1 MSKEI
6 DIRKFYIP
14 FKEKGRDYN
23 GVDCWGVAYLIYRD
37 ILGIELP
44 TYTEQYR
51 NTMDRKEIAN
61 LWGTTDYE
69 GWEKVNIPEPYDL
82 VQIRMLGVP
91 MHVGIYI
98 GNNKF
103 LHCLENIGTTIGRIN
118 SSEWRDRIVGY
129 YRRKK

>member
-23 GVDCWGVAYLIYRD
+23 GVDCWGIAYLIYRD

>member
-6 DIRKFYIP
+6 DIRNFYIP

-23 GVDCWGVAYLIYRD
+23 GVDCWGIAYLIYRD